1 LGAALTEAGNDVVTA
16 LRNWQERQL
25 ECGRRLVARAREVGN
40 CLQFKNTWPVGESLP
55 FGLYES
61 GDSAFLSLYQH
72 DGIGARK
79 IARTSGFPLGTVGA
93 AELSKLQ
100 EITKEVVGI
109 HVLLTRLLFGDG
121 ILRSLLLRV
130 SLAKPTSALLRF

>member
-1 LGAALTEAGNDVVTA
+1 MLVARLARRAK
-16 LRNWQERQL
+16 
-25 ECGRRLVARAREVGN
+25 GRRLAI
-40 CLQFKNTWPVGESLP
+40 PPLP
-55 FGLYES
+55 EETVRTV
-61 GDSAFLSLYQH
+61 LSLYQH

-79 IARTSGFPLGTVGA
+79 IARTRGFPLGTVGA

-100 EITKEVVGI
+100 EITKEAVGI

-121 ILRSLLLRV
+121 ILRSLLRRV